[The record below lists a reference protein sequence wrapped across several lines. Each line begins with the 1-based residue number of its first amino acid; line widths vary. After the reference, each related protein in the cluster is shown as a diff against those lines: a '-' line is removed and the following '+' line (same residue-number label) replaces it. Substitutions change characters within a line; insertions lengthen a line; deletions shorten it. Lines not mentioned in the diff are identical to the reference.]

1 MFYNKAWALKKDA
14 YLTKNLIIFHASNKN
29 WIIINKIIKTKHT
42 FHIKCCCPAKDATL
56 QSVAAVEQYSSV
68 VLHIVILY
76 HACLDHDGN
85 MQQILH
91 LDIITMNTIAQ
102 TCKDMGSMIFN
113 HLLI

>member
-1 MFYNKAWALKKDA
+1 MPTQIYFSRCMLLSCEGCD
-14 YLTKNLIIFHASNKN
+14 TTERCSG
-29 WIIINKIIKTKHT
+29 
-42 FHIKCCCPAKDATL
+42 
-56 QSVAAVEQYSSV
+56 EQYSSV